1 MATGQDRVVALVDM
15 DCFFVQV
22 EQRQNPHL
30 RNKPCAVVQYKS
42 WKGGGIVAVSYEA
55 RAFGVTRS
63 MWADDAKKLCPD
75 LLLAQVR
82 ESRGKA
88 NLTKYREASVE
99 VMGIL
104 SRFAVIERASI
115 DEAYIDLTSAVQ
127 ERLQNLQ
134 GQPISA
140 DLLPTTYI
148 EGLPQGPT
156 TAEGTDQKGTS
167 IAS

>member
-1 MATGQDRVVALVDM
+1 MGANNLNVAFIYCLHM
-15 DCFFVQV
+15 
-22 EQRQNPHL
+22 
-30 RNKPCAVVQYKS
+30 
-42 WKGGGIVAVSYEA
+42 II
-55 RAFGVTRS
+55 
-63 MWADDAKKLCPD
+63 
-75 LLLAQVR
+75 
-82 ESRGKA
+82 
-88 NLTKYREASVE
+88 LTLFRYREASVE